1 MFYFVLDIQR
11 KYNYVFIRFKEKKN
25 LCMSA
30 LCVPILFT
38 DLFSSLLK
46 FKIFILTKKL

>member
-1 MFYFVLDIQR
+1 MFYFVLDIKKKTCLLGYKR
-11 KYNYVFIRFKEKKN
+11 KII
-25 LCMSA
+25 LCVSA

-46 FKIFILTKKL
+46 F

>member
-1 MFYFVLDIQR
+1 MCLLGLKKKKTI
-11 KYNYVFIRFKEKKN
+11 VF
-25 LCMSA
+25 MSA

-46 FKIFILTKKL
+46 Y